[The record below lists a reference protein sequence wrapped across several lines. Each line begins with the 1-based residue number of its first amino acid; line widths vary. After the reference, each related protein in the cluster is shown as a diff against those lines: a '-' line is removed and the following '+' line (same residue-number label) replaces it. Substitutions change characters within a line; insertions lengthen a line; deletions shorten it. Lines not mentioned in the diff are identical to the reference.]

1 MLKYIINYSRNE
13 TDLFMLGFFH
23 IKNTSKYIF
32 LPYEKVIP
40 LGNPDRCMHITNFDC
55 LDGVSIENGLMLL
68 KWWDFSPIIFEW
80 HVNAA
85 GRDAIRKGH
94 LLSGRGKK
102 KEEKRRK
109 KEVSHAQESPQN
121 QPMRNYRTS
130 WYQPCGFISFRMTH
144 YWLLVWL
151 YGRDRCHCL
160 WLPLQVLI
168 W

>member
-1 MLKYIINYSRNE
+1 
-13 TDLFMLGFFH
+13 MLGFFP

-32 LPYEKVIP
+32 LPYEKIIL
-40 LGNPDRCMHITNFDC
+40 LGNPDRCMHNTNFDC
-55 LDGVSIENGLMLL
+55 LDGVSVENWLMLL
-68 KWWDFSPIIFEW
+68 KWRDLAQLFLNGMWMLQ
-80 HVNAA
+80 A
-85 GRDAIRKGH
+85 GMPLGKGICCQ
-94 LLSGRGKK
+94 GGGKK

-121 QPMRNYRTS
+121 QPMRNYHTS
-130 WYQPCGFISFRMTH
+130 WYQPCGFISFRVTH

-151 YGRDRCHCL
+151 YGRDHCHCL